1 MENFNNIVIIL
12 NFYHVFSYISV
23 DIVELEKKDKDK
35 KKQFL
40 EELKAL
46 VDKYSQEDTGI
57 DLYE

>member
-1 MENFNNIVIIL
+1 MGNFNNIVIIL